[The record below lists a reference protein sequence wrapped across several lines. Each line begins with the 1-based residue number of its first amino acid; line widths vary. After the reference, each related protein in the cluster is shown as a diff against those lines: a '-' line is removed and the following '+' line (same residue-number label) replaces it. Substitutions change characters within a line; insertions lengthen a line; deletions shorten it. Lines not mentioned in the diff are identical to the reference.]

1 MTWNADTLAALL
13 TGPESLEDLV
23 AVLDDLTEAD
33 RSAIRKAIGKAL
45 PSLRRHLGKNEEW
58 GLLPLLAAA
67 VGATPA
73 QCAKVFAPQEIW
85 QLKWS
90 PPSPE
95 TG

>member
-13 TGPESLEDLV
+13 TEPESLEDLV

-45 PSLRRHLGKNEEW
+45 PSLRRRMEKVGAGGQRLV
-58 GLLPLLAAA
+58 LLAVA

-73 QCAKVFAPQEIW
+73 QCVTVFSLW
-85 QLKWS
+85 VTVVKLV
-90 PPSPE
+90 
-95 TG
+95 